1 MLPLFPTQDH
11 EAQLDAQIEALTESI
26 KTMTDVPGNKAHL
39 YVTDLDI
46 IGLPCFCNDT
56 IFAVNAP
63 HGTTLSV
70 PDPTENTKE
79 GDKR

>member
-1 MLPLFPTQDH
+1 MS
-11 EAQLDAQIEALTESI
+11 DAPANRE
-26 KTMTDVPGNKAHL
+26 HL

-63 HGTTLSV
+63 PGTTLQV
-70 PDPTENTKE
+70 PDPME
-79 GDKR
+79 GLPEGEKR